1 MEEHEAVVSVWEVL
15 ACVNHEN
22 QGDDGD
28 DEEREEGRGEGC
40 RCCYPATER
49 VEGAEE
55 VQVVMVSRT
64 VMENGLCD
72 AYFCFHSLIFLSP
85 DPISDLP
92 RTEFTCSIPY
102 GRVII
107 AL

>member
-22 QGDDGD
+22 QDDDGD

-55 VQVVMVSRT
+55 VQVVMVPRT
-64 VMENGLCD
+64 VVENGLCD
-72 AYFCFHSLIFLSP
+72 A
-85 DPISDLP
+85 
-92 RTEFTCSIPY
+92 FTS
-102 GRVII
+102 V
-107 AL
+107 L